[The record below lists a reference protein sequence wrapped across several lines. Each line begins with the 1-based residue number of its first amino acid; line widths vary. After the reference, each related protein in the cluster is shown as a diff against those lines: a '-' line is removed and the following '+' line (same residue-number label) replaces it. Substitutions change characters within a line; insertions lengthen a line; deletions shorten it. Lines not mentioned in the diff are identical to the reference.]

1 MIKASKRL
9 LCKWEFSA
17 LIFIEEPFLWARRL
31 RVGIPNYNLCSCYFE
46 ISYRSS
52 KKEICVLYCYL
63 VSSLFFSDK
72 FFVWS
77 YPYSLISPTLSTRY
91 VLVTTVIMFNI
102 RLSEPGLL
110 RTENVDLSTDITPFP
125 PSPAPEN
132 HHFIRCFCKIGFKT
146 FFSIFHICDAIQYLP
161 SSIWFIF
168 FSVMTSFPP

>member
-1 MIKASKRL
+1 MRKASKRL

-77 YPYSLISPTLSTRY
+77 LPLQPNLTNFKYA
-91 VLVTTVIMFNI
+91 I
-102 RLSEPGLL
+102 RVADY
-110 RTENVDLSTDITPFP
+110 R
-125 PSPAPEN
+125 
-132 HHFIRCFCKIGFKT
+132 HHVQ
-146 FFSIFHICDAIQYLP
+146 H
-161 SSIWFIF
+161 
-168 FSVMTSFPP
+168 